1 LYTVKVQNYRTKG
14 GIVWIRQ
21 RVDQRMHGVPSH
33 CIIVDARS
41 VNKLSVELPRKN
53 GIGQLAEE
61 LFQQAGHTV
70 DVVLKGLGIP
80 KVDL

>member
-14 GIVWIRQ
+14 GVVWIRQ
-21 RVDQRMHGVPSH
+21 RIDQRMHGVPPH
-33 CIIVDARS
+33 CIVINARS
-41 VNKLSVELPRKN
+41 VDELSVELPREN
-53 GIGQLAEE
+53 RIGQLAEE

-70 DVVLKGLGIP
+70 DIVLKRLGVS